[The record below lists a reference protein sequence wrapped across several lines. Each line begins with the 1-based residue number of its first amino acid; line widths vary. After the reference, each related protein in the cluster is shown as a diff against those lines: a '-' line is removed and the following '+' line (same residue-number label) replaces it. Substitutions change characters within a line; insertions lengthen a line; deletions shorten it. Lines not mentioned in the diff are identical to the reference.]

1 MEWVARTSLLYELI
15 IYNNSNIY
23 IVLSIMEQWPI
34 NTPKGHFQLAS
45 FYFSCTCA
53 STLVDSIKRL
63 ESECDSH

>member
-1 MEWVARTSLLYELI
+1 
-15 IYNNSNIY
+15 
-23 IVLSIMEQWPI
+23 MEQWPI